1 MKFIINKRIIFHE
14 DKSTIELLDDTLEPI
29 MLTATL
35 CRVMSLLVKNN
46 NLLLTREFLLSNAWD
61 EYGKSS
67 SNSNLNNYIS
77 MIRKIFNSFGESD
90 IIVTVPRQGFM
101 FSAGEVNT
109 VDGESTVSPTI
120 SPVPVPAAVVE
131 KKWKPMGLIALSL
144 LAVAFIMATAYPFF
158 DKYDPV
164 VYRSIGKVDNCTIEV
179 LRASH
184 AIKNVDNKLDE
195 IKPLIESAKFN
206 CNVPA
211 AIYYFNSKMLVGRA
225 EINNEIS
232 FLSYCPAS
240 TLKRVGT
247 LCENIH
253 EIFDKKKL

>member
-14 DKSTIELLDDTLEPI
+14 DKSTIELLDDTVEPV

-35 CRVMSLLVKNN
+35 CRVLSLLVKNN
-46 NLLLTREFLLSNAWD
+46 NLLLTREFLLSHAWD

-77 MIRKIFNSFGESD
+77 MIRKIFTSFGESE

-101 FSAGEVNT
+101 FSADEVNT
-109 VDGESTVSPTI
+109 VGGESTVSPE
-120 SPVPVPAAVVE
+120 SSAVPAAVVE

-144 LAVAFIMATAYPFF
+144 LTVALIMVTAYPFF

-164 VYRSIGKVDNCTIEV
+164 VYRPMGKVGSCTINF
-179 LRASH
+179 LTASQYVNH
-184 AIKNVDNKLDE
+184 AGGELDA

-206 CNVPA
+206 CNIPA
-211 AIYYFNSKMLVGRA
+211 TIYYFNSQMLVSRA
-225 EINNEIS
+225 GMKNAIS
-232 FLSYCPAS
+232 FLSYCPSSRPKGAE
-240 TLKRVGT
+240 TQ
-247 LCENIH
+247 CENTH
-253 EIFDKKKL
+253 EIINKK